1 MASPTS
7 SENESDYSPVSG
19 AIDESSG
26 NPSVGAL
33 YSGSKSCFVVYIV
46 EKDRVELWL
55 VRAM

>member
-1 MASPTS
+1 MASPIS
-7 SENESDYSPVSG
+7 PENESDYSPISG

-46 EKDRVELWL
+46 EKDRVELWF